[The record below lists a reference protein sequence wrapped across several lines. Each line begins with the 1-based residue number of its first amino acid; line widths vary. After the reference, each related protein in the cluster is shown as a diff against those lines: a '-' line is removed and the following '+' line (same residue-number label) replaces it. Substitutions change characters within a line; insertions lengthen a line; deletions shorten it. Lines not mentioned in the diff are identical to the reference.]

1 MTDALGSLES
11 LLGSLCDQLPAA
23 IGAVLCDF
31 EGESVVAALGAAP
44 VPPEAEARAREHVP
58 RAMALTMPVGE
69 FLMRLAGA
77 EPCALLRL
85 FGAPGEQHGSGAIE
99 WIELRY
105 EAIDMLV
112 RRLPSDFYL
121 VVVLRRPAVIAEA
134 KRAMAAVSPAL
145 AEHVS

>member
-1 MTDALGSLES
+1 MTGELEALLEA
-11 LLGSLCDQLPAA
+11 LCDRLPSA

-44 VPPEAEARAREHVP
+44 VPPDAEARAREHVP
-58 RAMALTMPVGE
+58 RALALTMPVKE
-69 FLMRLAGA
+69 FLIRLAGA

-85 FGAPGEQHGSGAIE
+85 FGAPAALHGGGAIE
-99 WIELRY
+99 WLELRY

-134 KRAMAAVSPAL
+134 KRAMAAISPAL